1 MFRKCAIALS
11 IVLLVFTTAC
21 STESSSATSAATSAG
36 AVGVPA
42 SASAGTACPTHNTR
56 SFAKTR
62 FVLDAGLAA
71 GAFKKW
77 IYTPYE
83 HGAFKKGANGRVK
96 AIAKAA
102 VAGTFVVNRLLAAK
116 KNAMANPTLCKVAVV
131 PMQKLTNSVKG
142 LVAKSK
148 SGNLNGS
155 DVSASDATFD
165 QFRSVAANAGAAV
178 KEQNASIP
186 GLG

>member
-21 STESSSATSAATSAG
+21 SVKSSSASQSSSASVAG
-36 AVGVPA
+36 IPA
-42 SASAGTACPTHNTR
+42 SVASTAGCPTRNTR
-56 SFAKTR
+56 SFAKAR

-71 GAFKKW
+71 GAFKRW

-83 HGAFKKGANGRVK
+83 HGAFKKGANARVK

-102 VAGTFVVNRLLAAK
+102 VAGSFVVNRLLAAK
-116 KNAMANPTLCKVAVV
+116 ENAQANPTLCKIAVA
-131 PMQKLTNSVKG
+131 PITRLTNSVKE
-142 LVAKSK
+142 LVLRSK
-148 SGNLNGS
+148 SGNLNAS
-155 DVSASDATFD
+155 DVQASDGSFD
-165 QFRSVAANAGAAV
+165 QFRSSASSAGATF